1 MELFFHGVFRGLWV
15 FACPRY
21 SRKNGYFSTQE
32 APAARVVLTAT
43 TAVAQLL
50 LRDTHYLFTAPIGDP
65 AIIGFAIVDVKREEA
80 PGALWATDVLVFGEC
95 FMADHRETA
104 VCRGAK
110 AIAPGVGEVPFLTYS
125 AREGVYF

>member
-21 SRKNGYFSTQE
+21 SRKNGYFSTQK

-50 LRDTHYLFTAPIGDP
+50 LRDTHYLAFKEAELAAAAFPSSLTSAQENHLTQTQ
-65 AIIGFAIVDVKREEA
+65 KRYL
-80 PGALWATDVLVFGEC
+80 GALKELGRMRQLLKD
-95 FMADHRETA
+95 
-104 VCRGAK
+104 
-110 AIAPGVGEVPFLTYS
+110 S
-125 AREGVYF
+125 AQI